1 MVRLD
6 SQSSQGDGPFGSWMM
21 QQQSI
26 VQLSMVYEAVI
37 PWKEPKE
44 LEEKGP
50 GSTGMQSL
58 SQRELQRVAH
68 HYRRQGME

>member
-1 MVRLD
+1 
-6 SQSSQGDGPFGSWMM
+6 M

-37 PWKEPKE
+37 PWKELKE
-44 LEEKGP
+44 LEQKDP

-68 HYRRQGME
+68 HYRRQGMEWLFFWRPVLRPAMTETPV